1 MQSNHQYPSYYL
13 SCDSSTQFA
22 NLVCR
27 LNMATGGSFPHAN
40 LQFPAGVHNIQHLKA
55 QFERNKYT
63 LMVLEKIIEDLT
75 REDKEGN
82 KNSIAQLKAQL
93 TAVRGAQLAIKI
105 ELDNID
111 DQA

>member
-1 MQSNHQYPSYYL
+1 
-13 SCDSSTQFA
+13 
-22 NLVCR
+22 
-27 LNMATGGSFPHAN
+27 MATGGSFPHAT
-40 LQFPAGVHNIQHLKA
+40 LQLPAGVHNIQLLKA

-63 LMVLEKIIEDLT
+63 LMLLEKRIEDLT

-93 TAVRGAQLAIKI
+93 IAVRGAQLAIKI

>member
-1 MQSNHQYPSYYL
+1 
-13 SCDSSTQFA
+13 
-22 NLVCR
+22 
-27 LNMATGGSFPHAN
+27 MATGDSFLHAN
-40 LQFPAGVHNIQHLKA
+40 LQFRAGVHNIQHLKA

-93 TAVRGAQLAIKI
+93 TAVRGAHLAIKI

>member
-1 MQSNHQYPSYYL
+1 MQSNCQYP
-13 SCDSSTQFA
+13 SCDSSTQFG

-40 LQFPAGVHNIQHLKA
+40 LLFPAGVYNIQHLKA

>member
-1 MQSNHQYPSYYL
+1 
-13 SCDSSTQFA
+13 
-22 NLVCR
+22 
-27 LNMATGGSFPHAN
+27 
-40 LQFPAGVHNIQHLKA
+40 
-55 QFERNKYT
+55 
-63 LMVLEKIIEDLT
+63 MVLEKRVEDLS